1 MSLGVLA
8 RWVLLDRRTLVPW
21 RDGPFSTNELWC
33 LARWALLEGPLLP
46 STTGFCCDSSGDRI
60 WWTDNKIDWERVG

>member
-1 MSLGVLA
+1 MSLGV
-8 RWVLLDRRTLVPW
+8 
-21 RDGPFSTNELWC
+21 